1 MKVSLNWLRRYVD
14 ISVSVEEL
22 CDKMTMSGFE
32 VDGVEDLSK
41 TMHNVVAARILK
53 LEKHPDADRLQICT
67 MDVGAAEP
75 IRIITGADNVFEG
88 ALVPAAL
95 HESLLPNGTVI
106 KRGKLRGLPSEGM
119 LCSGEELCLKEADYP
134 GAEVYG
140 ILILKEDAAPGT
152 DMRDI
157 LHLNDVIIDF
167 SITSNR
173 PDCQSMLGIAREVA
187 VALGVPVHLPE
198 PSYKTVGGDVND
210 HIAITVEDSDLC
222 PRYMGR
228 IVKNLRIAP
237 SPVWMQECLKGAG
250 MRPINNIV
258 DITNFVMLE
267 TGQPMHAFDLR
278 DIRGAQIIVRRA
290 KDGEEIV
297 TLDGKPH
304 TLNGEMLVIADAEAP
319 SCLAGIMGGLNSEI
333 KPDTTD
339 LLFECAKFR
348 RDNVRRTGRTLGMR
362 TESSARYEKG
372 VDIHGVEYAMN
383 RALQLIDE
391 LDAGDIIDGVIDRCD
406 ALPAPRELTVAP
418 ADINALLGIDV
429 PAETMVDI
437 LNRLDLDAALTDGKL
452 TCHIPSRR
460 DDIEGRADLA
470 EEIVRVY
477 GYDHI
482 VPTPMQGAI
491 VRGTKLPERRAADR
505 LKATLTAQGLYEI
518 STYSFI
524 SAKAADSL
532 SLAADDPR
540 RQGVALLNPLGEEYA
555 VMRTQLVSSMLTVL
569 ATNYSRKNAAV
580 RFFEVGKWFV
590 PHALP
595 LTEQPDEVPALC
607 IGLYGDG
614 EDYFTLKGAVES
626 LLAAFG
632 AEASFARSAEPYL
645 HPGRQATVTV
655 GDEVVGVMGEVHPD
669 TAEGYGIGVRAYVAE
684 LKLAPIYAAAEGKVL
699 RYQPLPRFPA
709 VERDL
714 ALLCAEELPA
724 AEIEGTIRAA
734 GGKLLERVTLF
745 DVYQGAQIA
754 AGQKSVAYSLTFR
767 SAEGTLSDTDI
778 DPAMN
783 RIMRRLTEKGCTL
796 RS

>member
-1 MKVSLNWLRRYVD
+1 
-14 ISVSVEEL
+14 
-22 CDKMTMSGFE
+22 
-32 VDGVEDLSK
+32 
-41 TMHNVVAARILK
+41 
-53 LEKHPDADRLQICT
+53 
-67 MDVGAAEP
+67 
-75 IRIITGADNVFEG
+75 
-88 ALVPAAL
+88 
-95 HESLLPNGTVI
+95 
-106 KRGKLRGLPSEGM
+106 
-119 LCSGEELCLKEADYP
+119 
-134 GAEVYG
+134 
-140 ILILKEDAAPGT
+140 
-152 DMRDI
+152 
-157 LHLNDVIIDF
+157 
-167 SITSNR
+167 
-173 PDCQSMLGIAREVA
+173 
-187 VALGVPVHLPE
+187 
-198 PSYKTVGGDVND
+198 
-210 HIAITVEDSDLC
+210 
-222 PRYMGR
+222 MGQ
-228 IVKNLRIAP
+228 A
-237 SPVWMQECLKGAG
+237 W
-250 MRPINNIV
+250 
-258 DITNFVMLE
+258 
-267 TGQPMHAFDLR
+267 
-278 DIRGAQIIVRRA
+278 
-290 KDGEEIV
+290 
-297 TLDGKPH
+297 
-304 TLNGEMLVIADAEAP
+304 
-319 SCLAGIMGGLNSEI
+319 
-333 KPDTTD
+333 
-339 LLFECAKFR
+339 
-348 RDNVRRTGRTLGMR
+348 
-362 TESSARYEKG
+362 
-372 VDIHGVEYAMN
+372 
-383 RALQLIDE
+383 
-391 LDAGDIIDGVIDRCD
+391 
-406 ALPAPRELTVAP
+406 
-418 ADINALLGIDV
+418 
-429 PAETMVDI
+429 
-437 LNRLDLDAALTDGKL
+437 
-452 TCHIPSRR
+452 
-460 DDIEGRADLA
+460 LA

>member
-1 MKVSLNWLRRYVD
+1 MKVSLNWLKRYVD
-14 ISVSVEEL
+14 IPVSVEEL

-41 TMHNVVAARILK
+41 TMCNVVAARILK
-53 LEKHPDADRLQICT
+53 LERHPDADRLQICT
-67 MDVGAAEP
+67 MDVGAGEP
-75 IRIITGADNVFEG
+75 IQIITGADNVFEG

-95 HESLLPNGTVI
+95 HESLLPNGTKI

-119 LCSGEELCLKEADYP
+119 LCSGEELCLKESDYP

-152 DMRDI
+152 DMREI

-187 VALGVPVHLPE
+187 VALGQPLRLPE
-198 PSYKTVGGDVND
+198 PTYTTVGGDVHD
-210 HIAITVEDSDLC
+210 HIAITVEDTDLC

-237 SPVWMQECLKGAG
+237 SPAWMQECLRGAG

-290 KDGEEIV
+290 HEGEGIT
-297 TLDGKPH
+297 TLDGKAH
-304 TLNGEMLVIADAEAP
+304 TLTSEMLVIADAEEP
-319 SCLAGIMGGLNSEI
+319 SCLAGVMGGLNSEI

-348 RDNVRRTGRTLGMR
+348 RDNVRRTGRTLGVR
-362 TESSARYEKG
+362 TESSARFEKG
-372 VDIHGVEYAMN
+372 VDIHGVAYAME
-383 RALQLIDE
+383 RALQLVDE
-391 LDAGDIIDGVIDRCD
+391 LDAGDIIDGVIDRCVD
-406 ALPAPRELTVAP
+406 LPAPRELTVAP
-418 ADINALLGIDV
+418 ADINALLGVNV
-429 PAETMVDI
+429 PTDAMVDI
-437 LNRLDLDAALTDGKL
+437 LCRLGLSASIDDDRL
-452 TCHIPSRR
+452 TCRIPSRR

-470 EEIVRVY
+470 EEVVRVY

-482 VPTPMQGAI
+482 VSTPMRGAI
-491 VRGTKLPERRAADR
+491 VRGQKLPERRATDR
-505 LKATLTAQGLYEI
+505 LKATLTAQGFYEI

-524 SAKAADSL
+524 SAKAADTL
-532 SLAADDPR
+532 SLAADDAR
-540 RQGVALLNPLGEEYA
+540 REAVALINPLGEEYA
-555 VMRTQLVSSMLTVL
+555 VMRTQLATSMLTVL

-580 RFFEVGKWFV
+580 RFFEVGKRFI

-595 LTEQPDEVPALC
+595 LTEQPDEVPVLA
-607 IGLYGDG
+607 IGTYGEG
-614 EDYFTLKGAVES
+614 EDYFTLKGAVEA
-626 LLAAFG
+626 LFAAFG
-632 AEASFARSAEPYL
+632 AEAAFERAAEPYL
-645 HPGRQATVTV
+645 HPGRQAVIKLGGEIIGTL
-655 GDEVVGVMGEVHPD
+655 GEVHPD
-669 TAEGYGIGVRAYVAE
+669 TADGYGIGVRAYLAE
-684 LKLAPIYAAAEGKVL
+684 LTLAPLFAAAEGRVL
-699 RYQPLPRFPA
+699 RYRPLPRFPA

-714 ALLCAEELPA
+714 ALLCDEALPA
-724 AEIEGTIRAA
+724 ADIEATIRSA
-734 GGKLLERVTLF
+734 GGKLLEAVTLF

-754 AGQKSVAYSLTFR
+754 AGMKSVAYSLSFR
-767 SAEGTLSDTDI
+767 SAEGTLSDADI
-778 DPAMN
+778 DPTMN
-783 RIMRRLTEKGCTL
+783 KIMKKLTEKGCTL
-796 RS
+796 RG